1 MALVTIQLFQDLE
14 HWVTDLQKIPR
25 VEVGKGSLE
34 TKVWEV
40 KDFFSLYIDVQEVKL
55 LCHPGIKK
63 EVLIHTWYR
72 IDTALGQ

>member
-34 TKVWEV
+34 TEVWEE
-40 KDFFSLYIDVQEVKL
+40 KDFFSLCIDVQEVKL
-55 LCHPGIKK
+55 LCHPGIKQNK
-63 EVLIHTWYR
+63 FLYTVQNMYSMY
-72 IDTALGQ
+72 